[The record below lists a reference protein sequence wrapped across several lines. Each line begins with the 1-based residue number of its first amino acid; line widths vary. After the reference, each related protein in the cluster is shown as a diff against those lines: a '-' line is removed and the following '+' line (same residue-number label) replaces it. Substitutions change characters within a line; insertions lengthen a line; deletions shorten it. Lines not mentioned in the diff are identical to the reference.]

1 MKLPDIL
8 CPGHHSRHC
17 HLVTVSLKE
26 ASLKRE
32 PRSDQGGI
40 TSFSHLDW
48 NPLLWGWD
56 ERRAGEKGSPKACGR
71 AGRGQQVGCGG
82 RRGAGVLAV
91 CRCCVS
97 RERRRQRREGGRRA
111 QVWERGWHGVSHPQ
125 HRRPKLGGVK
135 MGPQLPCRDATSLPV
150 PLLALP
156 GSPGLPADPLAL
168 GNNSGARAGHC
179 ESVRR
184 PRPALSSHREG
195 AVGSQSPWRW
205 YRLYPAQSI

>member
-1 MKLPDIL
+1 MSAGL
-8 CPGHHSRHC
+8 G
-17 HLVTVSLKE
+17 
-26 ASLKRE
+26 
-32 PRSDQGGI
+32 
-40 TSFSHLDW
+40 
-48 NPLLWGWD
+48 
-56 ERRAGEKGSPKACGR
+56 RRAPQRRVCGR
-71 AGRGQQVGCGG
+71 GEEAVGCGG
-82 RRGAGVLAV
+82 EAGSWSACCLQVL
-91 CRCCVS
+91 CES
-97 RERRRQRREGGRRA
+97 RAEETK
-111 QVWERGWHGVSHPQ
+111 ERGRPESTGVGKRLARGEPPTAH
-125 HRRPKLGGVK
+125 RPKLGAVK